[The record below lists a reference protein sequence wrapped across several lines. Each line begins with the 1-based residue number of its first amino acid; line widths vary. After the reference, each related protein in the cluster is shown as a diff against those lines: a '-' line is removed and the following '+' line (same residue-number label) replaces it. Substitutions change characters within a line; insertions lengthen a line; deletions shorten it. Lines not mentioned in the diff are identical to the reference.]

1 MMKSEYMGRLQ
12 HHDKEEEEDTV
23 KEWTRE
29 ERYRVLQGPEEIRG
43 LYDRI
48 QKSVYRQRYHVQP
61 ITGLSSDPN
70 GFALHKGV
78 WHLCYQ
84 WCPWGAVHGLKYW
97 YHVTSPDLVHW
108 QNAGIGLKPDCYY
121 DNRGTH
127 SGSAISRGD
136 DLVFF
141 YTGNHRDEDWTR
153 TPYTCAALLGDDG
166 RPHKLEKPLFGPRD
180 DHSEHQRDPKV
191 VWNAANET
199 YYIFIGAQTLDKRG
213 CVMVYR
219 SKELLS
225 GWEYAGELKVPGYE
239 AFGGMWECPYIVNI
253 SGRDVL
259 IFSPQYTKLPG
270 RGEST
275 NHNVYFIGKMDY
287 DTLTFTPDGPYHHL
301 DYGFDFYAAQGAASI
316 GDPDRA
322 ILIAWIGLPDNHYPT
337 EEEDWEGSLSLPR
350 ELRVKDGKLIQTPLP
365 EIKSLREAEVPAD
378 GTLPAACELE
388 VACPDAD
395 FDLNLFT
402 REDGEGGL
410 RLHYDSARRVCTL
423 DRSGMDKRFN
433 IPVGERLEMPLER
446 PLEKLDV
453 FVDRCSVEIFANDG
467 EATFTTHAYP
477 TPREFHYTASAG
489 VGVRVFPMRASVT
502 DEFVV

>member
-1 MMKSEYMGRLQ
+1 M
-12 HHDKEEEEDTV
+12 

-29 ERYRVLQGPEEIRG
+29 ERYRVLKSPDEIRQ

-48 QKSVYRQRYHVQP
+48 QSSAYRQRYHVQP

-70 GFALHKGV
+70 GFALHKGT

-97 YHVTSPDLVHW
+97 YHVTSPDLIHW
-108 QNAGIGLKPDCYY
+108 QNAGIGLAPDCFY

-127 SGSAISRGD
+127 SGSAISRDGE
-136 DLVFF
+136 LVFF

-153 TPYTCAALLGDDG
+153 TPYTCAAVLDENG
-166 RPHKLEKPLFGPRD
+166 RPRKLEKPLFGPRD

-191 VWNAANET
+191 VWNEAKGK

-213 CVMVYR
+213 CVLIYE
-219 SKELLS
+219 SAQLLS
-225 GWEYAGELKVPGYE
+225 GWRFAGELKVPGYE
-239 AFGGMWECPYIVNI
+239 RFGGMWECPYIVNI

-275 NHNVYFIGKMDY
+275 NHNVYLIGHMDY
-287 DTLTFTPDGPYHHL
+287 DTLTFTPDGPYRHL

-316 GDPDRA
+316 GDPDKA

-350 ELRVKDGKLIQTPLP
+350 ELRIRNGRLIQTPLP
-365 EIKSLREAEVPAD
+365 GLEALRNGEIAPEGK
-378 GTLPAACELE
+378 LPAVCELVLTASGDE
-388 VACPDAD
+388 DLD
-395 FDLNLFT
+395 FNLFT
-402 REDGEGGL
+402 RADGTGGL
-410 RLHYDSARRVCTL
+410 RLHYDSRTKRCTV
-423 DRSGMDKRFN
+423 DRSGMDRRFN
-433 IPVGERLEMPLER
+433 QAVGEVLDMPLDT
-446 PLEKLDV
+446 PLKKLRV
-453 FVDRCSVEIFANDG
+453 FIDRCSVEIFANDG
-467 EATFTTHAYP
+467 EATFTTHVYP
-477 TPREFHYTASAG
+477 TEREFNYTLSGGFLRGWTLKTA
-489 VGVRVFPMRASVT
+489 VT
-502 DEFVV
+502 DAFIV

>member
-1 MMKSEYMGRLQ
+1 M
-12 HHDKEEEEDTV
+12 

-29 ERYRVLQGPEEIRG
+29 ERYRVLKGPEEIRD

-48 QKSVYRQRYHVQP
+48 QASAYRQRYHVQP

-70 GFALHKGV
+70 GFALHNGT

-97 YHVTSPDLVHW
+97 YHVVSGDLIHW
-108 QNAGIGLKPDCYY
+108 QNAGIGLAPDCFY

-127 SGSAISRGD
+127 SGSAISRDGE
-136 DLVFF
+136 LVFF

-153 TPYTCAALLGDDG
+153 TPYTCAAVLGEDN
-166 RPHKLEKPLFGPRD
+166 RPRKLEEPLFGPRD

-191 VWNAANET
+191 VWNEEKQK

-213 CVMVYR
+213 CVLIYE
-219 SKELLS
+219 SAQLLS
-225 GWEYAGELKVPGYE
+225 GWRFAGELKVPGYE
-239 AFGGMWECPYIVNI
+239 RFGGMWECPYIVNI

-275 NHNVYFIGKMDY
+275 NHNVYLIGTMDY
-287 DTLTFTPDGPYHHL
+287 DTLTFTPDGPYRHL

-316 GDPDRA
+316 GEADKA

-350 ELRVKDGKLIQTPLP
+350 ELRVSGGKLVQTPLP
-365 EIKSLREAEVPAD
+365 GLEGLREAEIAPE
-378 GTLPAACELE
+378 GKLPAVCELE
-388 VACPDAD
+388 LTASGEKDLD
-395 FDLNLFT
+395 FNLFT
-402 REDGEGGL
+402 RPDGSGGL
-410 RLHYDSARRVCTL
+410 RLHYDSAAKRCTV

-433 IPVGERLEMPLER
+433 QQVGEVLDMPLDA
-446 PLEKLDV
+446 PLTKLRV
-453 FVDRCSVEIFANDG
+453 FIDRCSAEIFANDG
-467 EATFTTHAYP
+467 EATFTTHVYP
-477 TPREFHYTASAG
+477 TEREFNYTLSGGFLRGWTLKTA
-489 VGVRVFPMRASVT
+489 VT
-502 DEFVV
+502 DAFIV